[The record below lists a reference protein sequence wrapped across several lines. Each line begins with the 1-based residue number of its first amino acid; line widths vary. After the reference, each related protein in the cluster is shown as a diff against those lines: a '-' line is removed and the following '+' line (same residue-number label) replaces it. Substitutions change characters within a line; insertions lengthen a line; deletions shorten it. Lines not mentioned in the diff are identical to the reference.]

1 MWLVSIRQ
9 IIVNLS
15 ETQTARVLLLLL
27 TLLLLLHQLLLLQI
41 SAGHCGARSGPSLR
55 IRCWLCQLLLLA
67 VVVARGALA
76 LLQLLTCILAQLL
89 ILGSCFSIM
98 LYHNFKYCL
107 LQLRVTPRDINLTN
121 MDMISLSPA
130 LFTTVTNGTLHK
142 P

>member
-41 SAGHCGARSGPSLR
+41 SAGHCSARSGPSLR
-55 IRCWLCQLLLLA
+55 IRCWLCQLLLA

-107 LQLRVTPRDINLTN
+107 LQLRVTPREINFIN
-121 MDMISLSPA
+121 MDMISFSPA
-130 LFTTVTNGTLHK
+130 FFTTG
-142 P
+142 PEIII